1 MPLNEDTILTM
12 YLAFWLTVLGAAL
25 GSFLDC
31 AVSRWAT
38 GERMFAGRSRC
49 FSCGHILSV
58 FDLIPV
64 FSWLFYRGKC
74 RYCGGKIPADCL
86 WAELAGGSIFLLLTL
101 TIPPPAL
108 FQWLIWAGLLL
119 ALGLTDWARQII
131 PNRLLLALAIN
142 RIVWFFVL
150 KGEYF
155 AIFETFLACI
165 VPAALL
171 ALVLAG
177 EWLTGRELMGGGDIK
192 LLFALSLYLT
202 WAQLLLTLLSGCLL
216 GLVWAVLSGQRRGTA
231 VPFGPF
237 LAAGAVL
244 TVCWGSPLLQW
255 YFSLF

>member
-1 MPLNEDTILTM
+1 MPLNEDTILTK

-31 AVSRWAT
+31 AVSRWAA
-38 GERMFAGRSRC
+38 GEQMFAGRSRC

-64 FSWLFYRGKC
+64 FSWLFHRGKC
-74 RYCGGKIPADCL
+74 GYCGEKIPADCL

-119 ALGLTDWARQII
+119 ALGLADWARQII

-150 KGEYF
+150 KEENNEQ
-155 AIFETFLACI
+155 IFEPIFRSRNGYTK
-165 VPAALL
+165 
-171 ALVLAG
+171 
-177 EWLTGRELMGGGDIK
+177 DNK
-192 LLFALSLYLT
+192 
-202 WAQLLLTLLSGCLL
+202 GCH
-216 GLVWAVLSGQRRGTA
+216 
-231 VPFGPF
+231 
-237 LAAGAVL
+237 
-244 TVCWGSPLLQW
+244 
-255 YFSLF
+255 